1 MSSIPASSARSSDNP
16 SKASRDSGARASRKT
31 RRPSGRYTPE
41 RRQEIVEAAATLFL
55 SHGYEEVSID
65 DVVARVGGSKGT
77 IYSWFGGKAGLFE
90 AVIREF
96 CARTSNDL
104 EIEFDPTLPVAEQLH
119 GFSRAFL
126 KLILSRQSLQF
137 HRLIVSITGRFPD
150 LARVFYEAGPESA
163 YGMLQHWIER
173 QQANRQIVPGNARQ
187 MAILHADMLTAHHQ
201 LAGLIGIESENTAAR
216 VDATIRQATSAFMAA
231 YGATGGGKASQDR
244 A

>member
-1 MSSIPASSARSSDNP
+1 MTSFPATGARNAEASSRDPAAGTR
-16 SKASRDSGARASRKT
+16 KA

-41 RRQEIVEAAATLFL
+41 RRQEIVEAAAGLFL

-77 IYSWFGGKAGLFE
+77 IYSWFGGKTGLFE

-96 CARTSNDL
+96 CARTSADL
-104 EIEFDPTLPVAEQLH
+104 VIEFDPTLPLADQLY

-163 YGMLQHWIER
+163 YGILERWIEA
-173 QQANRQIVPGNARQ
+173 QQAARQIVPGNARQ
-187 MAILHADMLTAHHQ
+187 MAVLHLDMLTGHHQ
-201 LAGLIGIESENTAAR
+201 LAGLVGIEGENTPAK
-216 VDATIRQATSAFMAA
+216 VEETIREAIRTFLSAYAAGGERPGKRMRTS
-231 YGATGGGKASQDR
+231 
-244 A
+244 